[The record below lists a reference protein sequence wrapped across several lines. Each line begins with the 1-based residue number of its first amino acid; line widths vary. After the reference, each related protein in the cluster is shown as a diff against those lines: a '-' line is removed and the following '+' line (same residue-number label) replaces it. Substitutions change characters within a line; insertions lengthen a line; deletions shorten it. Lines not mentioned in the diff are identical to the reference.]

1 MSEFNEATKLG
12 YNKKMLQNKYN
23 DLKRQYF
30 NWRDSHMQ
38 SGLGR
43 DPVTGEV
50 TADPSW
56 FGEQTAESS
65 QQTAER
71 FKRPQCCDQLITILG
86 RTPRDRGELFAA
98 GGHEPDQTPPSASP
112 QTPEHSSDEPIPH
125 RSSGQSSKRLSRDNS
140 VNSPRKKSI
149 RTTSIDDTIEDLN
162 DVIRSVR
169 KHQGHEDAQYAVEIA
184 QVKEILEA
192 DGYKEEDV
200 VFMQALN
207 LCLNK
212 HRRRAFLDLK
222 TKEGRLNWVKVSWDF
237 AALNS
242 K

>member
-1 MSEFNEATKLG
+1 
-12 YNKKMLQNKYN
+12 
-23 DLKRQYF
+23 
-30 NWRDSHMQ
+30 
-38 SGLGR
+38 
-43 DPVTGEV
+43 
-50 TADPSW
+50 
-56 FGEQTAESS
+56 
-65 QQTAER
+65 
-71 FKRPQCCDQLITILG
+71 
-86 RTPRDRGELFAA
+86 
-98 GGHEPDQTPPSASP
+98 
-112 QTPEHSSDEPIPH
+112 
-125 RSSGQSSKRLSRDNS
+125 

-149 RTTSIDDTIEDLN
+149 RTTSIDENIEGLN

-169 KHQGHEDAQYAVEIA
+169 KHQGHEDAQYAAEIA

-192 DGYKEEDV
+192 DGYNEEDL

-222 TKEGRLNWVKVSWDF
+222 TKDGRLNWVKVSWDF